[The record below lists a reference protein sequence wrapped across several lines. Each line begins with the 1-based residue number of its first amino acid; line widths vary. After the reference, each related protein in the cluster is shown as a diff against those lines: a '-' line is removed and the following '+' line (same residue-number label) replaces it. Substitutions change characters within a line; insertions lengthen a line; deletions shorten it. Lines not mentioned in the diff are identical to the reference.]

1 MVGPTLFPPRKTN
14 NISFLSCWIV
24 YLFKYLTMN
33 LSKNYV
39 VSYMFLV
46 YGLQAAAA
54 EELPPIFVVKYQVQI
69 YWKKWNIVC
78 LPRGEQSGAHHSC
91 WIVYLFKYLTINL
104 SKNYVLGYMFLVY
117 GLQAAAAEE
126 LPPIF
131 VVKYQVQIYWKKWNI
146 VCPPRGEQSG
156 AHHSCWIIYL
166 FKYLTINL
174 SKNYVRVT
182 CFLCMGCKLLLLKNF
197 HQFLLSSIKCKFI
210 ERNEILFVFLGGNK
224 VGPTIHVG

>member
-1 MVGPTLFPPRKTN
+1 
-14 NISFLSCWIV
+14 
-24 YLFKYLTMN
+24 MN

-46 YGLQAAAA
+46 YGLQAAVA
-54 EELPPIFVVKYQVQI
+54 EERPPIFVVKYQVQI

-146 VCPPRGEQSG
+146 VCLPRGEQSG
-156 AHHSCWIIYL
+156 AHHSCWIVYL

-174 SKNYVRVT
+174 SKNYVLGYM
-182 CFLCMGCKLLLLKNF
+182 FLVYGL
-197 HQFLLSSIKCKFI
+197 QAAAAE
-210 ERNEILFVFLGGNK
+210 ERPPIFEWREVK
-224 VGPTIHVG
+224 VLMKISAWVSEQENGRWG